1 MIVLVG
7 PGLDDGTRCKK
18 LAAQLDHDQRVV
30 RVHRRQYQSDIACT
44 IAQEVEEVLSLV
56 TEPAVIYG
64 HSSGGVVALEAL
76 VAKPEVF
83 TGAVIFEPAAVI
95 GPPLASK
102 ELLARARAARPGKAM
117 EIFTRD
123 VVGLPAWQAKAV
135 GLFVSL
141 TPGYRRLV
149 PRQLDDLQALDE
161 LGNRLDVYAQ
171 ITVPTVLLGG
181 DRSPTHMAARLDAI
195 EHVLPNI
202 QRVVMP
208 GRDHGADLKAPE
220 EVARV
225 IRHAA
230 AIRVK

>member
-30 RVHRRQYQSDIACT
+30 RVHRRQYQSDVGCT
-44 IAQEVEEVLSLV
+44 VAQEVEDVLALV
-56 TEPAVIYG
+56 NEPAVIYG

-76 VAKPEVF
+76 VAKPELF

-95 GPPLASK
+95 GPPLASPDV
-102 ELLARARAARPGKAM
+102 LARARAAKPGKAM
-117 EIFTRD
+117 QIFSRD
-123 VVGLPAWQAKAV
+123 VIGLPAWKAKAIGV
-135 GLFVSL
+135 MIELA
-141 TPGYRRLV
+141 PGYRRLV
-149 PRQLDDLQALDE
+149 PRQLNDLEALDK
-161 LGNRLDVYAQ
+161 LGNRLDVYAR

-181 DRSPTHMAARLDAI
+181 ERSPAHLVERLDAI
-195 EHVLPNI
+195 EKVMPNTK
-202 QRVVMP
+202 RVVMP
-208 GRDHGADLKAPE
+208 GRDHSADLKAPG

-225 IRHAA
+225 IRSA